1 MTKKTKEKIEGMT
14 ELEKINLFK
23 KMQEEILI
31 LKEEI
36 YQFRKFAIKTQSDAV
51 RYFRTVAP
59 IDRETVYVLFLDAKA
74 KVIDFKH
81 MGDGT
86 LTQALM
92 YPREIMKHAIAV
104 GAFSMVIMHNHPS
117 GDYSPSDN
125 DKKITKKLLFAS
137 KEMDMTVLDHIITGS
152 NEKYYSFYEQGL
164 IDRYNGE
171 YRTAFESFNV

>member
-1 MTKKTKEKIEGMT
+1 
-14 ELEKINLFK
+14 
-23 KMQEEILI
+23 
-31 LKEEI
+31 
-36 YQFRKFAIKTQSDAV
+36 
-51 RYFRTVAP
+51 
-59 IDRETVYVLFLDAKA
+59 
-74 KVIDFKH
+74 
-81 MGDGT
+81 
-86 LTQALM
+86 
-92 YPREIMKHAIAV
+92 
-104 GAFSMVIMHNHPS
+104 MVIMHNHPS